1 MPEKPIPEN
10 DPVVSKSLAPHYVIS
25 MVILMATF
33 FWAMWDEDFGQR
45 PWKTF
50 QHEWK
55 DRYSTFLKTARS
67 QSGESQAEV
76 EASPDY
82 QNLKQDY
89 DAASQSA
96 ALRIKEINERLR
108 ALSAQILAVQSVFTD
123 RRAYV
128 NALTYSIE
136 TETSASS
143 KQSKLKDLATYKQE
157 KTAVEM
163 PDGKKQIFDF
173 DHLEETYNDLKNER
187 TQLSA
192 ELGDLIKPVN
202 EKKQLMDSYLTDH
215 MVNLTSSQLANLQ
228 NGVEAWTPK
237 IRQINVNEHSA
248 NLEREDSANIV
259 DRCESCHMGVRE
271 PVKLTAASMAL
282 KGKKPDEY
290 ARAFT
295 SHPEPAL
302 LKIHDPD
309 KFGCSPCH
317 QGNGRA
323 TTSVE
328 KAHGNYEHWLWPLF
342 SPANY
347 ESGCQICHSADM
359 VLVSNDIGW
368 TLTEGKDLFRQRGCV
383 GCHRFEGYDK
393 EPEDL
398 LSVAQQIKQIDQEK
412 KDNFKQAG
420 ELMKQADKAESN
432 EAANKLNDRAVALK
446 VTNSKLDLRIVQ
458 LDRSTKSLLQDM
470 KKVGPNLKDIRLKLN
485 KNWIPV
491 WLKKPS
497 DFRATTK
504 MPNFRLNE
512 DQIKAISAFIWQ
524 SALTDQLPK
533 HKPGNAAHGK
543 ELFETR
549 GCLACHS
556 IGEGDQLQGG
566 TFAANLTRVGEK
578 DNYDYLVRWV
588 HNARERTRPYCPLE
602 KKDIGPDDYKKK
614 GVPFQFDLDHS
625 KCPNDGHE
633 LQVQNMTVM
642 PSLRLSP
649 EDAQDV
655 ASYLITLKKQ
665 EPSSYADASFMD
677 DPNLKA
683 EGKKWVRHFGCAGCH
698 EISGVED
705 EGRIGTELT
714 TEGSKPIERLDFAL
728 LTEVAQRGGHEPITD
743 SDDLSRLPEGPA
755 KQPWYDQKGFFE
767 HKLAEPNI
775 WDQGK
780 EKPETEKLR
789 MPNLHLTKEQ
799 IRALTTFLLGS
810 QENPLPPSYQ
820 YRPLDYRRDIQEG
833 WWIVKKYDC
842 MGCHQLIPGQ
852 KTSLMGMARYQDVQ
866 EQLPPKLLTE
876 GARVDP
882 EWLLRFLKNP
892 ALNDKDTNR
901 NGVRSYLQVRMPT
914 FSFSEN
920 ELGKLVRFFQALAR
934 QPFPYIPEEVP
945 VLTTKETEMA
955 RSLFSSTAAPCLK
968 CHATGDPAHD
978 RFATAPNF
986 LQARGRLKPDWVE
999 RWIIDPQA
1007 ISPGTSM
1014 PSGLFKRENG
1024 HWVFSGPTP
1033 ASFRGYDKDHTKLLV
1048 DYILQLTPEEQ
1059 RRVGAAMGR
1068 SNAAS
1073 GNSSSRTKS
1082 SGNAGRGAP

>member
-1 MPEKPIPEN
+1 
-10 DPVVSKSLAPHYVIS
+10 
-25 MVILMATF
+25 
-33 FWAMWDEDFGQR
+33 
-45 PWKTF
+45 
-50 QHEWK
+50 
-55 DRYSTFLKTARS
+55 
-67 QSGESQAEV
+67 
-76 EASPDY
+76 
-82 QNLKQDY
+82 
-89 DAASQSA
+89 
-96 ALRIKEINERLR
+96 
-108 ALSAQILAVQSVFTD
+108 
-123 RRAYV
+123 
-128 NALTYSIE
+128 
-136 TETSASS
+136 
-143 KQSKLKDLATYKQE
+143 
-157 KTAVEM
+157 
-163 PDGKKQIFDF
+163 
-173 DHLEETYNDLKNER
+173 
-187 TQLSA
+187 
-192 ELGDLIKPVN
+192 
-202 EKKQLMDSYLTDH
+202 
-215 MVNLTSSQLANLQ
+215 
-228 NGVEAWTPK
+228 
-237 IRQINVNEHSA
+237 
-248 NLEREDSANIV
+248 
-259 DRCESCHMGVRE
+259 MGIRE
-271 PVKLTAASMAL
+271 PVKLTAAAMSL
-282 KGKKPDEY
+282 PGKKPDEY

-295 SHPEPAL
+295 SHPEPDL

-309 KFGCSPCH
+309 KFACTPCH

-328 KAHGNYEHWLWPLF
+328 KAHGNYEHWLWPIF
-342 SPANY
+342 SQGNY
-347 ESGCQICHSADM
+347 EAGCQVCHSADM
-359 VLVSNDIGW
+359 VVVTNDVGWVVS
-368 TLTEGKDLFRQRGCV
+368 EGKDLFRQRGCV

-398 LSVAQQIKQIDQEK
+398 ISVAQQIKQLDQEK
-412 KDNFKQAG
+412 KDNLKQAG
-420 ELMKQADKAESN
+420 DLMKQADKAESN
-432 EAANKLNDRAVALK
+432 DEANRLNDRAVALK

-458 LDRSTKSLLQDM
+458 FDRSTKSLLQDM

-504 MPNFRLNE
+504 MPNFRLNDE
-512 DQIKAISAFIWQ
+512 QIKAISAFIWQ
-524 SALTDQLPK
+524 SALTDSLPK
-533 HKPGNAAHGK
+533 HRPGNTAHGK
-543 ELFETR
+543 ELFESR

-578 DNYDYLVRWV
+578 ANYDYLVRWV
-588 HNARERTRPYCPLE
+588 HNARERTRPYCTLE
-602 KKDIGPDDYKKK
+602 KKDIGPEDYKKK
-614 GVPFQFDLDHS
+614 GLPYVFDLDHS
-625 KCPNDGHE
+625 RCPNDGHE

-642 PSLRLSP
+642 PSLRLAP
-649 EDAQDV
+649 QDAEDV

-698 EISGVED
+698 EISGLEE

-714 TEGSKPIERLDFAL
+714 IEGSKPIERLDFAL
-728 LTEVAQRGGHEPITD
+728 LTEVAQRGGKDTEPIKD
-743 SDDLSRLPEGPA
+743 PDDLSRLPEGPA
-755 KQPWYDQKGFFE
+755 AQPWYDQKGFFE

-775 WDQGK
+775 WDKGK
-780 EKPETEKLR
+780 DKPETEKLR

-799 IRALTTFLLGS
+799 VRALTTFLLGS
-810 QENPLPPSYQ
+810 QENPLPANYQ

-833 WWIVKKYDC
+833 WWVVKKYNC

-852 KTSLMGMARYQDVQ
+852 KTSLMAMARYKDVQ

-882 EWLLRFLKNP
+882 EWLQRFLKNP
-892 ALNDKDTNR
+892 SLSTTDTNR
-901 NGVRSYLQVRMPT
+901 NGVRSYLQVRMPA

-920 ELGKLVRFFQALAR
+920 ELGKLVRFFQALSR

-945 VLTTKETEMA
+945 ILTAKETEMA

-1014 PSGLFKRENG
+1014 PSGLFKRESG

-1033 ASFRGYDKDHTKLLV
+1033 ASFHGYDKDQTRLLV

-1059 RRVGAAMGR
+1059 RRVSAAMGR
-1068 SNAAS
+1068 SSAAS
-1073 GNSSSRTKS
+1073 GAGNSPSGTKT
-1082 SGNAGRGAP
+1082 SGNGGGASK